1 MRQAGS
7 GNADAPMTHREPKR
21 WLWFSSLV
29 LIAVSILAYV
39 LFVSS
44 PGNPVYL
51 AVPAIAIFVMLPVA
65 DWWVGEDPRNLS
77 NEIEGEL
84 AADPYYQLVA
94 YLLIAAHY
102 AFFFVTVWMVANHS
116 IPIWA
121 LVILLIGTATIN
133 GNAIN
138 IGHELGHK
146 VDGTNRFMAKVAL
159 ALSGYGHFTIEHNRG
174 HHVLVATPEDCASAR
189 MGENVYAFASRELP
203 GALIGGWSQ
212 ERRRLAAKGLPVIHW
227 RNEILHVYA
236 ATLLITGLLVFYFGW
251 TVLPFIVLHHFLSW
265 YALTQINYIEHYG
278 LLRQKR
284 ADGRYEPC
292 EPHHSWNSNHLVSN
306 LVLLHLQRHSDHHVN
321 PQKPYQILRN
331 FEDLP
336 RLPSGYPGCMVLAA
350 IPPLWFA
357 VMDPLVKEWAD
368 GDPNR
373 INMN

>member
-1 MRQAGS
+1 M
-7 GNADAPMTHREPKR
+7 
-21 WLWFSSLV
+21 
-29 LIAVSILAYV
+29 SILAYF

-44 PGNPVYL
+44 PENSLFL
-51 AVPAIAIFVMLPVA
+51 AVPAIAIFVLLPVA
-65 DWWVGEDPRNLS
+65 DWWVGEDPRNLP

-84 AADPYYQLVA
+84 ASDPYYKLVA

-102 AFFFVTVWMVANHS
+102 SFFVLTVWMVANYS

-121 LVILLIGTATIN
+121 LFVLLIGTATIS
-133 GNAIN
+133 GNTIN

-189 MGENVYAFASRELP
+189 MGESVYAFALRELP
-203 GALIGGWSQ
+203 GTLIGGWSQ
-212 ERRRLAAKGLPVIHW
+212 ERRRLRAKGLPLFHW
-227 RNEILHVYA
+227 RNEILQVYT
-236 ATLLITGLLVFYFGW
+236 ATLLMTALLVFHFGW
-251 TVLPFIVLHHFLSW
+251 SVLPFIVLHHFLSW

-284 ADGRYEPC
+284 PDGRYAPC

-368 GDPNR
+368 GDLDR
-373 INMN
+373 INVS